1 MKKGPRQARPKKRC
15 EFCHKW
21 FSPHPRAPHQRCCF
35 NTACRKER
43 KARAK
48 KDWWVKNPDYGK
60 GRQSKVRA
68 WAKAYPDY
76 WSEYRQEH
84 PDYAKKERHRMRS
97 ARKKAKSVAKQDA
110 VHQIYVEKLESIR
123 QLEPVSVAKQDAVYR
138 RINDIVECLLW
149 KEGVAKQDGLAN
161 CLVASP

>member
-1 MKKGPRQARPKKRC
+1 MKKIAKKRC
-15 EFCHKW
+15 ESCYKW
-21 FSPHPRAPHQRCCF
+21 FDPNPRSPHQRYCLAP
-35 NTACRKER
+35 ACQKNRKI
-43 KARAK
+43 AAK
-48 KDWWVKNPDYGK
+48 KRWWLNNPDYGK
-60 GRQSKVRA
+60 ARQVKIRT
-68 WAKAYPDY
+68 WAKGYPDY
-76 WSEYRQEH
+76 WRNYRQEH

-161 CLVASP
+161 YLVASP